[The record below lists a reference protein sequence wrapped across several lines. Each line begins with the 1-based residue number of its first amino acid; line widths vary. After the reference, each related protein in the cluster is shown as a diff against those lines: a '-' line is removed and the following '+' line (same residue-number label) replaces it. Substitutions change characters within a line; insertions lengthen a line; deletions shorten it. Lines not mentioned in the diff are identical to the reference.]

1 METREGCMVRT
12 AASMRALQHP
22 PPEPSVQATVHALMG
37 GPEQPVA
44 PIDVDAFTFGSEPPL
59 VVRTQRAP
67 LPAELQKA
75 CDLHTKLRGP
85 FALCTKQAATP
96 ARGARRSSG
105 ASLRRRRRFR
115 VASGRGCCAQLAIA
129 PRSAFSRHMRARMPS
144 VLSCRSRHS
153 RRHRPTN
160 PSSWPDDLRRYRAG
174 PQRQEGRSPAR
185 QSGGDAASCRD
196 LLAHARAQARPHTT
210 FALAF
215 FSHAH
220 FGCSSRR
227 SCPHSATNR
236 TVPSTCVRLRRR
248 FSLSLGSASSM
259 R

>member
-1 METREGCMVRT
+1 MPRT
-12 AASMRALQHP
+12 GATYMQFIRSLQQP
-22 PPEPSVQATVHALMG
+22 PPDPSVQATVHALMG

-44 PIDVDAFTFGSEPPL
+44 PFDVDVFAFGSEAPL
-59 VVRTQRAP
+59 EVLTQRAP

-85 FALCTKQAATP
+85 FALCTKQAVAATP

-160 PSSWPDDLRRYRAG
+160 PSSWPDDLRRYQAG
-174 PQRQEGRSPAR
+174 PQRHAGPSPATR
-185 QSGGDAASCRD
+185 SGGDAASCRV

-227 SCPHSATNR
+227 S
-236 TVPSTCVRLRRR
+236 
-248 FSLSLGSASSM
+248 
-259 R
+259 

>member
-1 METREGCMVRT
+1 MVRT
-12 AASMRALQHP
+12 AASMRSLQHP

-37 GPEQPVA
+37 PDQPPWA
-44 PIDVDAFTFGSEPPL
+44 PIDVSPFAFGGSEAPL
-59 VVRTQRAP
+59 EVLTQRAP

-85 FALCTKQAATP
+85 FALCTKQAVAATP

-185 QSGGDAASCRD
+185 ESGGDAASCRD

-227 SCPHSATNR
+227 S
-236 TVPSTCVRLRRR
+236 
-248 FSLSLGSASSM
+248 
-259 R
+259 